1 MKRYRPSFDLERDVR
16 KRAGNSEILIC
27 GIDEVGVGA
36 LAGPVMA
43 AAVVLAG
50 DELWVRETHAIYQTI
65 NMVKPGD
72 GSGRAFSEVSDG
84 RVAYRADGFDT
95 IADLRDH
102 VRLMS
107 DASFEGVEVKGNK
120 WQPSIHMPRWA
131 SRTQLVVKDIRAE
144 RLQKITEADAIS
156 EGTPKILWASEMRD
170 DKHSWRGDVYFD
182 VRTKNGHSRHGLEC
196 SCHKCPSEYCGCNDG
211 YQLKLQPAQC
221 AFRSLWDDIYTKK
234 PELQWHADPWVWRTE
249 FERKGI

>member
-1 MKRYRPSFDLERDVR
+1 MPHRDPGVMFPDNPPLTTCTRRDDVGWFKRNPRF
-16 KRAGNSEILIC
+16 I
-27 GIDEVGVGA
+27 
-36 LAGPVMA
+36 
-43 AAVVLAG
+43 
-50 DELWVRETHAIYQTI
+50 
-65 NMVKPGD
+65 
-72 GSGRAFSEVSDG
+72 
-84 RVAYRADGFDT
+84 
-95 IADLRDH
+95 
-102 VRLMS
+102 
-107 DASFEGVEVKGNK
+107 
-120 WQPSIHMPRWA
+120 PRWA

-144 RLQKITEADAIS
+144 RLQKITEADAIA